1 MGLFLLRY
9 LTIAAAIAAA
19 FYSLILARAAH
30 LFTLDTAASVPAAVA
45 LVPYHAAYTARLA
58 AWRPLERGELL
69 HRAVELNP
77 WDYQSWIQLGLA
89 TEMQQGDAQGAERDY
104 LRAAHV
110 DHMFLPRWTLTN
122 FYFRQ
127 RRPSDFFHWA
137 NAALQI
143 TPYSSDP
150 IFSQMWLVS
159 QDEGRIAAAI
169 PDRPRVLL
177 QYAWFLSNGRQFTAI
192 PPVVRRLV
200 ARVGNA
206 DPGLWGRDDLVA
218 SIEDRI
224 LRNGDRRDG
233 LAIWTSLKN
242 AGWIRHSIPD
252 SERPLTNGDFRL
264 PFYRHGFDWSSIDS
278 AGARVEQFHES
289 HVVRISLS
297 GEQPDHCVLLR
308 QYVPLS
314 PGSAYNLAW
323 RTVTPDSGLA
333 WHLRAMPAKVEDEL
347 VSDNLSGPGGAWQF
361 RAPASEVG
369 MLSLEYSRPLGRVR
383 AAGTITLESVS
394 LEKQ

>member
-1 MGLFLLRY
+1 VRGAGGGLAPRYPRFALKPTGVDGAVILRY

-19 FYSLILARAAH
+19 FFSLILARAAH
-30 LFTLDTAASVPAAVA
+30 LFALDTAASVP
-45 LVPYHAAYTARLA
+45 
-58 AWRPLERGELL
+58 
-69 HRAVELNP
+69 
-77 WDYQSWIQLGLA
+77 
-89 TEMQQGDAQGAERDY
+89 
-104 LRAAHV
+104 
-110 DHMFLPRWTLTN
+110 
-122 FYFRQ
+122 
-127 RRPSDFFHWA
+127 
-137 NAALQI
+137 
-143 TPYSSDP
+143 
-150 IFSQMWLVS
+150 
-159 QDEGRIAAAI
+159 
-169 PDRPRVLL
+169 
-177 QYAWFLSNGRQFTAI
+177 
-192 PPVVRRLV
+192 
-200 ARVGNA
+200 
-206 DPGLWGRDDLVA
+206 
-218 SIEDRI
+218 
-224 LRNGDRRDG
+224 
-233 LAIWTSLKN
+233 
-242 AGWIRHSIPD
+242 GWIRHGIPD

-323 RTVTPDSGLA
+323 RTVSPDSGLA